1 MSARQKARQGILGF
15 ALKEE
20 PKQEQLTSE
29 IGLTLV
35 DEVLLALGVRHSVE
49 QHVHIK
55 ERERGFSE
63 EELVACFVVAFA
75 AGIDCLDD
83 FQVLR
88 EDKAL
93 ERLREMGMPSPDVA
107 RRFLYAFHEK
117 ELVEKAKSQRP
128 PGVESYIPEESKSLQ
143 GLGQVNVDLIRALAA
158 ALGGIQKVTLDQD
171 GTIIEAHKKEAL
183 AHYKGGRGYQ
193 PTLVCCP
200 ELGLV
205 LHDEFRDGN
214 VPAGSG
220 NLLVAKRAFAA
231 LPADISEFYFRGDSA
246 CYEEDLLKWL
256 ADSKRKEG
264 PRAVIGFTISADMSE
279 QLRKICEEVPK
290 KNWKMLENERVD
302 ETVEWEEVEFTPGNW
317 PKQAGPLRYFALRV
331 QKRQG
336 FLFANGSETKY
347 LAIVTNR
354 KLESRGKT
362 QEGTHDV
369 EEGAKLIRWHWE
381 KAGTI
386 EHVHDVLKND
396 LAAGVLPCGRFG
408 ANAAWLRLNVLT
420 FNTLSAL
427 KQLALPARLRTARP
441 KRLRHQV
448 FGLPGQLAT
457 HDRKLEV
464 HVGGSTE
471 RVKMLIAARQA
482 LLKIFLRTQPDQ
494 QPTLPPV

>member
-1 MSARQKARQGILGF
+1 MSARRSERQGILVF

-20 PKQEQLTSE
+20 PKQEQLTSG

-35 DEVLLALGVRHSVE
+35 DEVLLALGVRRSVE

-93 ERLREMGMPSPDVA
+93 GRLREMGMPSPDAA
-107 RRFLYAFHEK
+107 RRFLYAFHEE

-128 PGVESYIPEESKSLQ
+128 PGIESYIPEESKSLQ
-143 GLGQVNVDLIRALAA
+143 GLGQVNVDLIRALVA

-200 ELGLV
+200 ELALV

-220 NLLVAKRAFAA
+220 NLVVAKRAFAA
-231 LPADISEFYFRGDSA
+231 LPGGISEFYFRGDSA
-246 CYEEDLLKWL
+246 CYEENLLKWL
-256 ADSKRKEG
+256 ADPKRKEG
-264 PRAVIGFTISADMSE
+264 PQAPIGFTISADMSE
-279 QLRKICEEVPK
+279 QLRKICEAVPK
-290 KNWKMLENERVD
+290 ENWKMLEDDRVD
-302 ETVEWEEVEFTPGNW
+302 ETVEWKEVEFTPGDWSKN
-317 PKQAGPLRYFALRV
+317 AEPLRYFALRI

-336 FLFANGSETKY
+336 FLFANGSDTKH

-354 KLESRGKT
+354 KLESRGET
-362 QEGTHDV
+362 QEGQ
-369 EEGAKLIRWHWE
+369 EAEGAKLIRWHWE

-420 FNTLSAL
+420 FNALSAL
-427 KQLALPARLRTARP
+427 KQLALPAQLRTARP

-448 FGLPGQLAT
+448 LGMPGQLAA
-457 HDRKLEV
+457 HNRKLEV
-464 HVGGSTE
+464 HVGGSAE
-471 RVKMLIAARQA
+471 RVKMLIAARQT
-482 LLKIFLRTQPDQ
+482 LLKIFLRTQPGQ
-494 QPTLPPV
+494 QQTLSPL